1 MCRLSDGGAVV
12 PSPWGGGV
20 GGRTGS
26 GDPTRR
32 RRRAR
37 VRMCFHFR
45 SRGRLRGPT
54 GRVDSVS
61 MFLCLLHGRRDA
73 GLDGMAA
80 GGRLVATGQ
89 RRGRSRAR
97 ATTPVAMGVGRRAG
111 GRPQPRRPTR
121 KHAAVGCPRPSTVWP
136 CPRSPHTK
144 EKKSAATP
152 TAGQHDAVST
162 PPLPANQSA
171 NQMRTH
177 VCTRDPRHGRH
188 SPCCGTATA
197 VWALPVFTNSAS
209 WPAVSTARQLYASLS
224 FVGTQLCTPQT
235 KRRSHDGQHGDRR
248 QRYLPVHRTQAQ
260 SVPVAYRWCVYVAP
274 VRRLGSC
281 LRVLGTRRQTK
292 TKRKKE
298 CQW

>member
-1 MCRLSDGGAVV
+1 
-12 PSPWGGGV
+12 V

-45 SRGRLRGPT
+45 SRVRLRGPT

-97 ATTPVAMGVGRRAG
+97 ATTPVAMWVGRRAG

-144 EKKSAATP
+144 EKKISGHAHRWPARRRADSSPPRQSISKPDAHPRVHARPSARTPFALLWHSNGGLGAARVHQQRIMAGSLDCTAAVCIALVRGDTVVHTADKTP
-152 TAGQHDAVST
+152 TPRWT
-162 PPLPANQSA
+162 
-171 NQMRTH
+171 
-177 VCTRDPRHGRH
+177 TR
-188 SPCCGTATA
+188 
-197 VWALPVFTNSAS
+197 
-209 WPAVSTARQLYASLS
+209 
-224 FVGTQLCTPQT
+224 
-235 KRRSHDGQHGDRR
+235 
-248 QRYLPVHRTQAQ
+248 
-260 SVPVAYRWCVYVAP
+260 
-274 VRRLGSC
+274 
-281 LRVLGTRRQTK
+281 
-292 TKRKKE
+292 
-298 CQW
+298 